1 MSLLVLFSKPFHWF
15 VQIMIIT
22 TALTGRLTENRG
34 GKRHHLQR
42 YLLFMMPKGWAACKC
57 FYRRNFYVKQL
68 DEHLEYLGDEQF
80 LFQYQKYFNKC
91 DGRTILEDVKTELAR
106 RKNRFFECEG
116 NRKNI
121 LVRFQPSLE
130 IRSAAATKIIER
142 SQPTEII
149 DNIFRLPVFE
159 PSFCDQ
165 IMEEIGKIF

>member
-1 MSLLVLFSKPFHWF
+1 M
-15 VQIMIIT
+15 
-22 TALTGRLTENRG
+22 
-34 GKRHHLQR
+34 
-42 YLLFMMPKGWAACKC
+42 
-57 FYRRNFYVKQL
+57 
-68 DEHLEYLGDEQF
+68 
-80 LFQYQKYFNKC
+80 
-91 DGRTILEDVKTELAR
+91 EDVKTELAR

-149 DNIFRLPVFE
+149 DNIFRLPIFQ

-165 IMEEIGKIF
+165 IMEEIGKIFLFIPYLLYSFSYSSRGLVVGRFKSYGLPHSRVSSMSKHGVLAAEIGLDTLVDQLLPSVETLARCEHRSFIYFIF

>member
-1 MSLLVLFSKPFHWF
+1 
-15 VQIMIIT
+15 
-22 TALTGRLTENRG
+22 
-34 GKRHHLQR
+34 
-42 YLLFMMPKGWAACKC
+42 MMPKGWAACKC

-91 DGRTILEDVKTELAR
+91 DGRTVLEDVKTELAR
-106 RKNRFFECEG
+106 RKNRFVECEG

-165 IMEEIGKIF
+165 IMEEIGKIFLFLPYLPPPTHPVVLLQGASSPAGCRTRA